1 MKLPAVWRRP
11 ACLPPETSLGSPY
24 IIQIMLRHV
33 RRRATAIQAGAHVGL
48 WPAVLSQYFQRVV
61 SFEPLPQLAAVAR
74 EGAPYE
80 NVTIKEAAL
89 GAECGRLR
97 IAVPGADKMA
107 RFSGSATICET
118 GDVEVEV
125 VTIDSLNEPSVGAI
139 LLDIEGHEMPA
150 LEGARR
156 TLEAW
161 HPVVVVEENAKSLR
175 HRPAGQVEAFL
186 AQFGYE
192 RVGAYRS
199 DIIFAEK
206 T

>member
-11 ACLPPETSLGSPY
+11 AYLPPETSLGSPH
-24 IIQIMLRHV
+24 IITLMMRYV
-33 RRRATAIQAGAHVGL
+33 RRRGTAIQAGAHVGL
-48 WPAVLSQYFQRVV
+48 WPAVLSQHFKRVV

-74 EGAPYE
+74 EGAPYA

-118 GDVEVEV
+118 GNVEVDV
-125 VTIDSLNEPSVGAI
+125 VTIDSLAEQDVGAI
-139 LLDIEGHEMPA
+139 MLDIEGHELPA
-150 LEGARR
+150 LEGARQ
-156 TLEAW
+156 TLAKW

-175 HRPAGQVEAFL
+175 HRAADAVEEFL
-186 AQFGYE
+186 ASFGYE
-192 RVGAYRS
+192 RVGAYRA
-199 DIIFAEK
+199 DIIFAVK
-206 T
+206 R